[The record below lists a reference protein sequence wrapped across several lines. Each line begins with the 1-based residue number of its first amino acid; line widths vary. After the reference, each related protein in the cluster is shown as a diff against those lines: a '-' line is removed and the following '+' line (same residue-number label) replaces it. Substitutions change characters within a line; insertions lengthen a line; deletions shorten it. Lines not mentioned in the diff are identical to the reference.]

1 MNDSLAKNA
10 IFSFIKTFLSV
21 AFPIIT
27 FAYASRILSV
37 EGIGEVTFSRSII
50 TYFSMIALLGIN
62 YYGVREV
69 ARVRDDK
76 TKLSCLC
83 HELFFVNLV
92 MTCFAYV
99 LLFISICFIK
109 KFQDYT
115 LLLWV
120 NSITILLTTLGMDW
134 LYQGLEKF
142 GYSAK
147 VAVLFQII
155 ALIYMFITVKT
166 TSDVVNYA
174 IVLLISSSGVSI
186 VNFIYSRKFI
196 FFRKMSCGYSV
207 KKHIVPM
214 LWLFAFAVSVQL
226 YTVLDSTMLGFI
238 KGEYAVGIYT
248 VAIKANKMT
257 DVLITSL
264 GAALIP
270 RLAYYIEQKQI
281 EESEKL
287 IQNAYNFVFMF
298 SVPCA
303 LGLFVLAPSVIEL
316 LSGTGFEDAIITMK
330 ILTPIV
336 IIIPFNVLTNI
347 QIFIPMKKEKEVII
361 SSSTAAIVNLICNLA
376 LIPLFAENGAAV
388 ATVLAEGATSII
400 CFIYLRRIIDISTI
414 FTNYYQYW
422 IAAIPILG
430 IGIITNTFIG
440 NIFVR
445 VSIVIALSAI
455 AYIGIL
461 SKFKNKYCEY
471 VISRFLKGSHSG

>member
-37 EGIGEVTFSRSII
+37 EGIGEITFSRSII

-83 HELFFVNLV
+83 HELFFVNLI
-92 MTCFAYV
+92 MTCFAYF
-99 LLFISICFIK
+99 LLFLSICLVS
-109 KFQDYT
+109 KFHDYT

-147 VAVLFQII
+147 VSVLFQII
-155 ALIYMFITVKT
+155 ALIFMFIAVKT
-166 TSDVVNYA
+166 SSDVVNYT
-174 IVLLISSSGVSI
+174 IVLLISSSGVNI

-196 FFRKMSCGYSV
+196 YFRKIPCDYSI
-207 KKHIVPM
+207 KKHIAPM

-226 YTVLDSTMLGFI
+226 YTILDSTMLGFI

-264 GAALIP
+264 GVALIP
-270 RLAYYIEQKQI
+270 RLAYYIEQKKT
-281 EESEKL
+281 EDSEKL

-298 SVPCA
+298 SIPCA
-303 LGLFVLAPSVIEL
+303 FGLFVLAPCVIEL
-316 LSGTGFEDAIITMK
+316 LSGAGFEDAIITMK

-336 IIIPFNVLTNI
+336 VIIPFNVLTNI

-361 SSSTAAIVNLICNLA
+361 SSSTAALVNLICNLV
-376 LIPLFAENGAAV
+376 LIPTFAENGAAV

-400 CFIYLRRIIDISTI
+400 CFIYLRRMIDISTI
-414 FTNYYQYW
+414 FKNYYQYW
-422 IAAIPILG
+422 IAAIPILC
-430 IGIITNTFIG
+430 IGIITNVFVG
-440 NIFVR
+440 NIFIR
-445 VSIVIALSAI
+445 VVIVVFLSGI
-455 AYIGIL
+455 VYISIL
-461 SKFKNKYCEY
+461 SKFKNKYYEY
-471 VISRFLKGSHSG
+471 AINRFMKKSSC